1 MIVKTNLK
9 LFDWQKD
16 FLSGFFGNIRGS
28 VHTVLSPRQRAK
40 TTTCM
45 LAIMKISLEHNGAFS
60 LMIEPTLKQAR
71 KVFKEIVKVN
81 QNNTLIS
88 KANESLLE
96 ITFRNGS
103 ILQFLSS
110 EQGSDAMR
118 GYTVTGVLIIDEA
131 AFIPDEIYQDLLAT
145 VSVHRAPIILVSTPR
160 FKTGFFY
167 ENFISGGKEPH
178 IFSYDWS
185 KYDTSIML
193 DDSKLEYYRRKL
205 PDIKFRQ
212 EFLGQFCDINT
223 ESAFG
228 DFRKILSNDIAKPWV
243 AKSRYDM
250 PTPTDNYFCHM
261 GIDWG
266 SGSGQDETA
275 IVIFNNLKQQVYIEH
290 FSDLDTTQTINRI
303 CELIKIWKPKK
314 VVAEVNGIGKVYYD
328 LLRKAVNNNKLETA
342 LKSFTTTNDS
352 KNRIISQL
360 QVAIQN
366 NDIQLLDDNYQTEQL
381 SQYLPELTK
390 TGKVTFNAASGY
402 HDDLVMA
409 NAICFDSLCTKSYT
423 IL

>member
-1 MIVKTNLK
+1 MIIRNNVKW
-9 LFDWQKD
+9 FDWQRD
-16 FLSGFFGNIRGS
+16 VIRG
-28 VHTVLSPRQRAK
+28 VLSFPHDIHVVKASRQKGKSVMAESIILK
-40 TTTCM
+40 F
-45 LAIMKISLEHNGAFS
+45 AIDYKNSFS
-60 LMIEPTLKQAR
+60 LYVSPTLKQAR
-71 KVFKEIVKVN
+71 KVFKEINKAIKD
-81 QNNTLIS
+81 TFIFS
-88 KANESLLE
+88 KSNESLLE
-96 ITFRNGS
+96 IQLKNGS
-103 ILQFLSS
+103 FIQFASA
-110 EQGSDAMR
+110 EQGETALQ
-118 GYTVTGVLIIDEA
+118 GYTVSGIMIIDEA
-131 AFIPDEIYQDLLAT
+131 AFIPDDIYFA
-145 VSVHRAPIILVSTPR
+145 VAPMVDANSAPTLIISTPQ
-160 FKTGFFY
+160 FKKGFFY
-167 ENFISGGKEPH
+167 DTFVENSDTVH
-178 IFSYDWS
+178 SYDWCD
-185 KYDTSIML
+185 YDTSAIL
-193 DDSKLEYYRRKL
+193 PESKLQYYKKKL
-205 PDIKFRQ
+205 PEIKFRQ
-212 EFLGQFCDINT
+212 YYLGQFCDINT
-223 ESAFG
+223 ESTFG

-243 AKSRYDM
+243 AKNRYDM

-275 IVIFNNLKQQVYIEH
+275 IVIFNNLKQQAYIEH

-328 LLRKAVNNNKLETA
+328 LLRKAINNNKLETA